1 MAGAVAAKITGMRVR
16 WPFVD
21 ILMRTTAEA
30 KIDGERRLAAEVTYY
45 AFFSLFPLLMV
56 FVTILNAALDEEQSK
71 KILDSVLGQFPVIG
85 SDIVGN
91 VGTPQGQGLAAVIGL
106 VLALWAGSHAFESF
120 EHAITVIWQGPGVA
134 PKSMVRSRIRAFELM
149 GILGVAILVTTVV
162 GSFLAAID
170 ILPGVVKPASIVISL
185 ALNTGVVLLVFK
197 LLTPGHP
204 PWLSQLA
211 GAIVAAVGWT
221 ILQTV
226 GAYFV
231 RYVVKGASDTY
242 GTFAVVIGLLTWIN
256 IQIRMILYAAELNSV
271 MATGESAPAR

>member
-1 MAGAVAAKITGMRVR
+1 MAGAVAAKITGARAR

-21 ILMRTTAEA
+21 LVLRTTMEA
-30 KIDGERRLAAEVTYY
+30 KLDGERRLAAEVTYY

-56 FVTILNAALDEEQSK
+56 FVTLVNAALDEKQSK

-85 SDIVGN
+85 SDIAGN
-91 VGTPQGQGLAAVIGL
+91 VGTPQGQGLAALIGL

-149 GILGVAILVTTVV
+149 GVLGVAILVTTVV

-170 ILPGVVKPASIVISL
+170 ILPGVVKPASIIISL
-185 ALNTGVVLLVFK
+185 ALNTGVVLLIFK

-204 PWLSQLA
+204 PWRSQLA

-271 MATGESAPAR
+271 MAIEEPAPAQ